1 MFYQADLFER
11 TEASSKSMDLPAL
24 LGAIAAASPRPKFT
38 YMLLQ
43 LIAEIA
49 DDAGRAGPYV
59 AVDGG
64 AVPVRDWLCD
74 ALVPM
79 AQRDARRRSTI
90 EAVRAELE
98 HAKALPADRAEAD
111 RVVEEKVRERVR
123 SSGRCNVSRAVSD
136 LVRAGLLSRHY
147 QGFRVDHHNR
157 GAQREAVYTLM
168 PPVFMVMRRH

>member
-1 MFYQADLFER
+1 MFQQADLFEPAAR
-11 TEASSKSMDLPAL
+11 PSKSMDTPAL
-24 LGAIAAASPRPKFT
+24 LAVIAAASPRPKFT

-98 HAKALPADRAEAD
+98 HAKALPSDRA
-111 RVVEEKVRERVR
+111 
-123 SSGRCNVSRAVSD
+123 
-136 LVRAGLLSRHY
+136 
-147 QGFRVDHHNR
+147 
-157 GAQREAVYTLM
+157 
-168 PPVFMVMRRH
+168 